1 MHIAHKPSVTVA
13 KLGAAQTLAWASS
26 FYLPAMLATAMAAD
40 LGVTRPT
47 VFAVFSAALL
57 VSAFLGPAV
66 GRWIDQHGGR
76 PVLMTSSLLFVLGL
90 CTLGTAQGFVGL
102 VLAWAVLGL
111 AMGAGLYDAGFATL
125 VRLHGTDARRLITG
139 ITLIAGF
146 ASTVGWPL
154 TTLMQAQWGWRGACF
169 GWAVLHVLV
178 GLPLNAWLPRLPT
191 APPTPAVAARPVPE
205 AHAPKAPPLSTTLL
219 LAFLFALMSFV
230 GSAMASHLP
239 DLLQAHGAS
248 LALAVLAGSLLGPAQ
263 VAARV
268 VEFTALR
275 RVSPLVSARVAALT
289 HPLGAGLLLMLGV
302 PLTLPFV
309 LLHGAGN
316 GLLTIV
322 RGTLPL
328 ALFGA
333 QGYGARQGWI
343 VLPGRLAGALSPW
356 LFGLVLERWGAAS
369 LWLSMGLGIA
379 AFGCLM
385 RLRVPGQD

>member
-1 MHIAHKPSVTVA
+1 
-13 KLGAAQTLAWASS
+13 
-26 FYLPAMLATAMAAD
+26 
-40 LGVTRPT
+40 
-47 VFAVFSAALL
+47 
-57 VSAFLGPAV
+57 
-66 GRWIDQHGGR
+66 
-76 PVLMTSSLLFVLGL
+76 VLMTSSLLFALGL
-90 CTLGTAQGFVGL
+90 FSLGMAQGFYGL
-102 VLAWAVLGL
+102 LLAWAILGL
-111 AMGAGLYDAGFATL
+111 AMGSGLYDAGFATL

-139 ITLIAGF
+139 ITLFAGF

-169 GWAVLHVLV
+169 GWALLHVLV
-178 GLPLNAWLPRLPT
+178 GLPLNAWLPRIPLSQAA
-191 APPTPAVAARPVPE
+191 APVAVGPADGAAARAV
-205 AHAPKAPPLSTTLL
+205 PPLTTALL

-230 GSAMASHLP
+230 GTAMAAHLP
-239 DLLQAHGAS
+239 TLLQAHGAS

-268 VEFTALR
+268 VEFSLLR
-275 RVSPLVSARVAALT
+275 RVSPLVSARLAALT
-289 HPLGAGLLLMLGV
+289 HPLGAGLLLLFGT

-356 LFGLVLERWGAAS
+356 LFGLVLERFGAAS
-369 LWLSMGLGIA
+369 LWLSMGLGVA

-385 RLRVPGQD
+385 RLRVPHHD